1 MILGCWDEEKFLLL
15 LLISIKGPYTWSP
28 FAWIGVLLRSV
39 SVRNTP
45 RWIYMGRIKTSC
57 SAKMYRES
65 PGTSRVTWIR
75 GDASRILAVYHPSE
89 IKLSH
94 PSEIKSSYP
103 CKQVP
108 CKWWPKIS
116 CGDMRLSISTYFKRA
131 ELLLPTACLL
141 AHTILASMKA
151 IWIGILLNVYIYMF
165 PFIAVGIWVWYPNT
179 NSWMM

>member
-108 CKWWPKIS
+108 CKWWP
-116 CGDMRLSISTYFKRA
+116 RLVVVTCDYLFWLSKERNYCYQQRVYLLTLYLRA
-131 ELLLPTACLL
+131 WKLFE
-141 AHTILASMKA
+141 
-151 IWIGILLNVYIYMF
+151 
-165 PFIAVGIWVWYPNT
+165 
-179 NSWMM
+179 